1 MSLGSTFLYI
11 LDLLLSVLI
20 AFLSSISNMLVR
32 YQLWRHIFQ
41 LSNPRE
47 SKIDPIF
54 VAKMTQS
61 NLIGLLGP
69 VAIPESTTMA
79 GGYRDLIG

>member
-1 MSLGSTFLYI
+1 
-11 LDLLLSVLI
+11 
-20 AFLSSISNMLVR
+20 MLVR